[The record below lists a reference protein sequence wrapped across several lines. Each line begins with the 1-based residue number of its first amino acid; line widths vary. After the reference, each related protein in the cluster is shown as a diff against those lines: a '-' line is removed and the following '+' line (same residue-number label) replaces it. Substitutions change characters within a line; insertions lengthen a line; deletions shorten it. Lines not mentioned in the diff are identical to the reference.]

1 MKHRLT
7 AKSLASVA
15 LALGVLVAASAAQAS
30 SSVYFSIGVQQP
42 ERYVQQPNRY
52 VQSVPIY
59 VQPRA
64 VYLSEPVQYPRYDDH
79 RRFRG
84 HHGQENRFYRDQDR
98 DGIWN
103 RYDRDRDG
111 DGVPNRYD
119 RQPNNP
125 YRR

>member
-1 MKHRLT
+1 MKHLLS

-15 LALGVLVAASAAQAS
+15 LALGTLVAASAAQAS
-30 SSVYFSIGVQQP
+30 SNVYFSIGVQQP
-42 ERYVQQPNRY
+42 DRYVQQPQRY
-52 VQSVPIY
+52 VQAMPVY
-59 VQPRA
+59 VQPRPIYMP
-64 VYLSEPVQYPRYDDH
+64 VPVQYQRYDDH

-84 HHGQENRFYRDQDR
+84 HHGQENRFYRDHDR
-98 DGIWN
+98 DGIPN